1 MNYLKGKK
9 TKVLKALSKAQDVE
23 SYINYE
29 RDIELNLWLDGEL
42 KDTIL
47 AKWFDGDHTCIDT
60 LNKQISS
67 LVKTYDKI
75 ELVLPHELYGFYELT
90 IYNKH

>member
-9 TKVLKALSKAQDVE
+9 TKVLKALSDAQDVE

-47 AKWFDGDHTCIDT
+47 AEWFDGDHTCTDT
-60 LNKQISS
+60 LNNQICS
-67 LVKTYDKI
+67 LVKKYDRI
-75 ELVLPHELYGFYELT
+75 ELVLPHELHGFYEIA
-90 IYNKH
+90 IYNKL